1 MTVRRFFDRVDAMV
15 LRSHFFSPSL
25 DEARGI
31 DADLSM
37 VVEYAAIYNQL
48 CMVEI
53 FYARPPKF
61 SQNEDVIL

>member
-15 LRSHFFSPSL
+15 LRSHFFSPSF

-48 CMVEI
+48 GMVEI